1 MDVDDR
7 TYREVTE
14 FLYREA
20 ELLDQGRASEWMN
33 LLTEDIRYKIPV
45 RISKEKVSGPGILE
59 DSFYIDDDRRA
70 LDIRVRKLL
79 SEYSWSED
87 PPSRA
92 KHLVTNILVEPTE
105 KSNEVEVR
113 SYVLFV
119 RYRLDK
125 LYSEQLSYARN
136 DVLRRADG
144 SWKLAD
150 RLVLLDHSVLMS
162 ENITILY

>member
-45 RISKEKVSGPGILE
+45 RISKEKVSGTGILE

-70 LDIRVRKLL
+70 LDIKVRKLL

-87 PPSRA
+87 P
-92 KHLVTNILVEPTE
+92 
-105 KSNEVEVR
+105 
-113 SYVLFV
+113 
-119 RYRLDK
+119 
-125 LYSEQLSYARN
+125 
-136 DVLRRADG
+136 LREANNFLTT
-144 SWKLAD
+144 SSLKQ
-150 RLVLLDHSVLMS
+150 
-162 ENITILY
+162 T

>member
-1 MDVDDR
+1 M
-7 TYREVTE
+7 
-14 FLYREA
+14 
-20 ELLDQGRASEWMN
+20 
-33 LLTEDIRYKIPV
+33 
-45 RISKEKVSGPGILE
+45 
-59 DSFYIDDDRRA
+59 
-70 LDIRVRKLL
+70 
-79 SEYSWSED
+79 
-87 PPSRA
+87 
-92 KHLVTNILVEPTE
+92 
-105 KSNEVEVR
+105 R

>member
-1 MDVDDR
+1 MSVDDR
-7 TYREVTE
+7 TYREIAE

-20 ELLDQGRASEWMN
+20 EVLDLGRAVEWMK
-33 LLTEDIRYKIPV
+33 LLTDDIRYRIPV
-45 RISKEKVSGPGILE
+45 RVSKEKVSGSGILE
-59 DSFYIDDDRRA
+59 DSFYIDDDKRA
-70 LDIRVRKLL
+70 LDIKVRKLL

-87 PPSRA
+87 PPSRV
-92 KHLVTNILVEPTE
+92 KHLVTNILVEPT
-105 KSNEVEVR
+105 KNPNEVKVR

-136 DVLRRADG
+136 DVLRRVDG
-144 SWKLAD
+144 VWKLAD

>member
-20 ELLDQGRASEWMN
+20 ELLDQGRAREWMN

-92 KHLVTNILVEPTE
+92 KHLVTNILIEPTK
-105 KSNEVEVR
+105 KSNEVKVR